1 MENTNIEQ
9 KLVMLSSL
17 AIGDTFIDVEFGTV
31 TEMVIDITAVKLA
44 FYGAD
49 EDYKY
54 ASVNK
59 YGCPFFYKNDKPV
72 LPVNCKVMEKEE

>member
-1 MENTNIEQ
+1 MENTNVEQ

-17 AIGDTFIDVEFGTV
+17 SIGDTFIDVEFGTV

-49 EDYKY
+49 ENYKY

>member
-1 MENTNIEQ
+1 MENTNTEQ

-17 AIGDTFIDVEFGTV
+17 SIGDTFIDVEFGTV
-31 TEMVIDITAVKLA
+31 AEMVIDITAVKLA

-49 EDYKY
+49 ENYKY

-72 LPVNCKVMEKEE
+72 LPINRMIVEKEE